1 MGYGTSVPALLTRV
15 LRKEWAF
22 NGAITTDY
30 IGKNFWCESII
41 RSGGNLGM
49 GVSLSKGG
57 FSDYKTVTPTVRF
70 QNRLR
75 ESAHQTLYMWL
86 RAKYYEREYLKN
98 PDKNDN
104 YVSSTSINSWCWWK
118 PLVTCIDVLL
128 ISGAVF
134 LLMMTYTGVFMKDE
148 KSSQEQLVSTERTEN
163 N

>member
-1 MGYGTSVPALLTRV
+1 M
-15 LRKEWAF
+15 
-22 NGAITTDY
+22 
-30 IGKNFWCESII
+30 
-41 RSGGNLGM
+41 
-49 GVSLSKGG
+49 
-57 FSDYKTVTPTVRF
+57 
-70 QNRLR
+70 R